1 LGTIPGVA
9 ERIGTPASY
18 DGNDL
23 SGSCS
28 GDLSLKQRRAQ
39 KFHHLDNKQIPAE
52 PTPGSD
58 SSM

>member
-18 DGNDL
+18 DGKYL

-39 KFHHLDNKQIPAE
+39 KFHRLDHKQTVASAAQE
-52 PTPGSD
+52 
-58 SSM
+58 